1 MPLEDARNVLL
12 ADALAVVLHL
22 DQDPVEHVAEPD
34 VRRAA
39 LAAVVDRVD
48 DEIDQHLTDVVL
60 VGQHPEGRRQVAGT
74 LHANADML
82 AVGLHLGLLRDLAR
96 QRHDVELLHL
106 QAVHAAFELR
116 NGIEVV
122 HDVDEPVD
130 ALLGPF
136 EELAVDQLVLQTA
149 VEQGRDIALD
159 IENGGFQLVGHIA
172 EVLLAEALRLL
183 ETRDLLVVRVGPGG
197 QLLAD
202 VLHTLVLELIEDFG
216 RVHVAREDDRID
228 RLQLVGHVFA
238 NDEQRR
244 EHHDAERSERQ
255 HQHIEPRRL
264 QRDAD
269 RRDEQR
275 SALLGLD
282 RDHAAPIYSVP

>member
-1 MPLEDARNVLL
+1 
-12 ADALAVVLHL
+12 
-22 DQDPVEHVAEPD
+22 
-34 VRRAA
+34 
-39 LAAVVDRVD
+39 
-48 DEIDQHLTDVVL
+48 
-60 VGQHPEGRRQVAGT
+60 
-74 LHANADML
+74 ML

-183 ETRDLLVVRVGPGG
+183 QTRDLLVVRVGPGG

-269 RRDEQR
+269 RRDNQRRHERDEQR

-282 RDHAAPIYSVP
+282 HDHTAPIYSVP